1 MATGTTTLP
10 SEGLRAWRPAGIGVN
25 RTSHSPSP
33 PTSSHFEGTL
43 FPLLQPTRRWDTF
56 AQPDNGESRVDKV
69 ARERYPGVQGA
80 GEGVHQSSPFCS
92 KSQSR
97 QRGGEPR
104 QVSPSH
110 PFLLS
115 PSPPSPPPPS
125 PRISR
130 PLQALVRSSA
140 GSVPK
145 HQQLS
150 PDPFSSYLPE
160 NFALKMRVPVPS
172 HTPFEHP
179 VFSPRSHAR
188 GKSPNSLF
196 PGDAPLCLHFPC
208 QSGRDIHFGNE
219 FLPFLRIPRD
229 IM

>member
-130 PLQALVRSSA
+130 PAPSLGAQFSRLCPQAPATQSRPSLLLPPGKLCPEDA
-140 GSVPK
+140 GPG
-145 HQQLS
+145 
-150 PDPFSSYLPE
+150 PFP
-160 NFALKMRVPVPS
+160 
-172 HTPFEHP
+172 HT
-179 VFSPRSHAR
+179 
-188 GKSPNSLF
+188 L
-196 PGDAPLCLHFPC
+196 
-208 QSGRDIHFGNE
+208 
-219 FLPFLRIPRD
+219 
-229 IM
+229 